1 MWHRY
6 TIEYYIALKVD
17 PVTCNNIDEPEGHY
31 TKWNIAEKDIV
42 SLTSGNFKKS
52 HQNKVEKLNST
63 PWRGTTGRNGRN
75 RGWQKVQTLSYKV
88 NKTWGTKQTNKQTK
102 SDVLKWKT
110 VPMFNTTV
118 YNWNFLWV

>member
-42 SLTSGNFKKS
+42 SLTSRNFFKKS
-52 HQNKVEKLNST
+52 SKQSRKVE
-63 PWRGTTGRNGRN
+63 
-75 RGWQKVQTLSYKV
+75 
-88 NKTWGTKQTNKQTK
+88 
-102 SDVLKWKT
+102 
-110 VPMFNTTV
+110 
-118 YNWNFLWV
+118 